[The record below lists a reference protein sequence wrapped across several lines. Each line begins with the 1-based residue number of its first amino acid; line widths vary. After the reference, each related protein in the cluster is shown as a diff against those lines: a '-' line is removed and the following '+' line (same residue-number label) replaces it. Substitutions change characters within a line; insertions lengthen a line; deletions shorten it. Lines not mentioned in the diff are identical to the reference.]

1 MAHLLV
7 TGKTL
12 EKHGQQM
19 NNSVG
24 SKPSAFAMKLMEK
37 MGWKE
42 GQGLGKNED
51 GMAKHI
57 VITKRE
63 DNMGLGLD
71 NSKAADSV
79 QEQWWHN
86 SFSKTL
92 ANFTSSMQGSDSD
105 SDDSS
110 KKNKKKKDKKK
121 NKKEKKSSKDKK
133 KSKKSSDDPD
143 NSNSQESKGSKK
155 RKREEEFVSEEPGS
169 INYDELFK
177 ATGGARLGMRARR
190 EQKGKILR
198 TEGVEALVVNKK

>member
-1 MAHLLV
+1 
-7 TGKTL
+7 
-12 EKHGQQM
+12 M
-19 NNSVG
+19 NDAAG
-24 SKPSAFAMKLMEK
+24 SKPNAYAMKLMEK

-57 VITKRE
+57 IITKRE

-86 SFSKTL
+86 SFSQTL
-92 ANFTSSMQGSDSD
+92 AIFSSNIQGSDSD
-105 SDDSS
+105 DDS
-110 KKNKKKKDKKK
+110 KNKKKGKKKDKKNK
-121 NKKEKKSSKDKK
+121 KDKKTSKKEKATASSENNEVNNDEK
-133 KSKKSSDDPD
+133 KS
-143 NSNSQESKGSKK
+143 SKK
-155 RKREEEFVSEEPGS
+155 RKREEETSGLGTTDS

-198 TEGVEALVVNKK
+198 TEGAEALVVNI

>member
-1 MAHLLV
+1 
-7 TGKTL
+7 
-12 EKHGQQM
+12 
-19 NNSVG
+19 
-24 SKPSAFAMKLMEK
+24 

-133 KSKKSSDDPD
+133 KTKKSSDDPD

-198 TEGVEALVVNKK
+198 TEGVDALVVNKK